1 MQCDYFD
8 AGACASCTWMGRAY
22 ADQVADKQRHV
33 EQLLAPALA
42 GRAPVAWLPPA
53 TGPEEGFRNKA
64 KMVVAG
70 TVDAP
75 TLGILGADGRG
86 IDLRHCGLHESGLH
100 DALPVLAEHVV
111 RARLAPY
118 DVGSRRGELKH
129 LLVTRSPDGELMVRW
144 VLRSTEPEARL
155 RKHLGW
161 LLERLP
167 VAVASINVQ
176 PEHKAVLEG
185 EREIVLTE
193 QSTLTMRLAV
203 GAGGDGPGSGL
214 RLHLRPQSFFQTNTT
229 VATALYEQAR
239 AWVAETAP
247 ASVWD
252 LYSGVGGFALALAG
266 PDRSVVGVEIAPE
279 AVASAQLSAAEAG
292 LDRARFVA
300 ADATA
305 WALEQP
311 PATHPD
317 LVVVNPPRRGIGP
330 ALTGWLE
337 SSGVRDVLYSSCNAT
352 SLARDLAAL
361 PSYDVEA
368 ARLLDMF
375 PQTTHHEVLV
385 RLRRR

>member
-33 EQLLAPALA
+33 EQLLAPALE

-86 IDLRHCGLHESGLH
+86 SDLRHCGLHEPGLH

-203 GAGGDGPGSGL
+203 AEGL

-229 VATALYEQAR
+229 VATALYEQVR

-266 PDRSVVGVEIAPE
+266 PGRSVTGVEIAPE

-311 PATHPD
+311 SGTHPD

-337 SSGVRDVLYSSCNAT
+337 SSGVRDVLYSSCNAS

-361 PSYDVEA
+361 PSYDVDA

>member
-185 EREIVLTE
+185 EREIVLTD

-203 GAGGDGPGSGL
+203 GEGL

-239 AWVAETAP
+239 DWVAETGP

-266 PDRSVVGVEIAPE
+266 PGRSVTGVEIAPE
-279 AVASAQLSAAEAG
+279 AVASAQVSAAEAG

-368 ARLLDMF
+368 ACLLDMF

>member
-33 EQLLAPALA
+33 EQVLAPALA

-86 IDLRHCGLHESGLH
+86 IDLRHCGLHEPGLH

-111 RARLAPY
+111 RARLVPY

-185 EREIVLTE
+185 EREIVLTD
-193 QSTLTMRLAV
+193 QSKLTMRLAV
-203 GAGGDGPGSGL
+203 GEGL

-239 AWVAETAP
+239 DWVAETAP

-266 PDRSVVGVEIAPE
+266 PDRSVTGVEIAPE